1 MTHADILFRNV
12 QLIDGTGTPPFTG
25 ELAITGDRI
34 AAIGDLAGWTAS
46 REIAGNGLALSP
58 GFIDSH
64 THDDRAILGD
74 PADMTCKVS
83 QGVTTVIVGNCGVS
97 LAPLKS
103 PTRPIAP
110 LDLLGDE
117 RWWVYGSFAAYA
129 AQLAAQ
135 PPAVNALALV
145 GHMSLRV
152 AVMGQELDR
161 EARPDEV
168 AAMRT
173 LLAQSLEEGAAGF
186 STGLAYPPSSA
197 ATTTEV
203 AGIAAPLAA
212 ADGLYVTHLRDEGTR
227 VVEAIE
233 EALEIG
239 RTVGCAVVLSH
250 HKCALRENF
259 GRSRD
264 TLALIERSNA
274 AQRVDLDAYPYAASS
289 TALLVELLRD
299 DLPVQITWS
308 LAVPEAAGRML
319 ADIADEWGVDQ
330 SEAARRLQPAGAV
343 YFSMDEAD
351 VQRILAHP
359 RTMIGSDGL
368 PHDQRPHPRLWGS
381 FPRVLGHYARD
392 VGLFPIETAVHKMT
406 GLPARVFGLE
416 DRGVLKP
423 GAFADLVLFDP
434 ATVIDRATFA
444 DPVQAAGGIAE
455 VWVNGHS
462 AYTPAAGSVTTAA
475 GRLLRRRPAAMET
488 A

>member
-1 MTHADILFRNV
+1 MKHADTLFWNV
-12 QLIDGTGTPPFTG
+12 LLIDGSGAAPAHG
-25 ELAITGDRI
+25 DLAVVGDRI
-34 AAIGDLAGWTAS
+34 AAIGDLSAWTAA
-46 REIAGNGLALSP
+46 REIDGGGLALGP

-103 PTRPIAP
+103 TTRPVAP

-117 RWWVYGSFAAYA
+117 SWWVYGSFAAYA
-129 AQLAAQ
+129 ARLAAQ

-152 AVMGQELDR
+152 AVMGEELDR
-161 EARPDEV
+161 EARPDEI
-168 AAMRT
+168 AAMRA
-173 LLAQSLEEGAAGF
+173 LLAQALDEGAAGF
-186 STGLAYPPSSA
+186 STGLAYPPSRA
-197 ATTTEV
+197 ATTAEV
-203 AGIAAPLAA
+203 SGIATPLAA
-212 ADGLYVTHLRDEGTR
+212 HDALYVTHLRDEGTR

-264 TLALIERSNA
+264 TLALIERSSA

-308 LAVPEAAGRML
+308 LACPEAAGRML

-330 SEAARRLQPAGAV
+330 GETARRLQPAGAV
-343 YFSMDEAD
+343 YFSMDEGD
-351 VQRILAHP
+351 VRRILAHP

-368 PHDQRPHPRLWGS
+368 PHDRLPHPRLWGS

-392 VGLFPIETAVHKMT
+392 VGLFPLETAVHKMT
-406 GLPARVFGLE
+406 GMPAHVFGLE
-416 DRGVLKP
+416 DRGVLRP

-455 VWVNGHS
+455 VWVNGAS
-462 AYTPAAGSVTTAA
+462 AYTPEAGRVTAAA
-475 GRLLRRRPAAMET
+475 GRLLRRRPAL
-488 A
+488 

>member
-1 MTHADILFRNV
+1 MTHTDILFRNV
-12 QLIDGTGTPPFTG
+12 QLIDGTGTPPARG
-25 ELAITGDRI
+25 DLAVTGDRI
-34 AAIGDLAGWTAS
+34 AAMGDLAAWTAT
-46 REIAGNGLALSP
+46 REIAGDGLALSP

-83 QGVTTVIVGNCGVS
+83 QGVTTVITGNCGVS
-97 LAPLKS
+97 LAPLRS
-103 PTRPIAP
+103 ATRPVAP

-117 RWWVYGSFAAYA
+117 SWWVYGSFAAYA
-129 AQLAAQ
+129 DRLAAQ

-145 GHMSLRV
+145 GHMSLRA
-152 AVMGQELDR
+152 AVMGEDLDR

-168 AAMRT
+168 AAMRQ
-173 LLAQSLEEGAAGF
+173 LLEQSLDEGAAGF
-186 STGLAYPPSSA
+186 STGLAYPPSGA
-197 ATTTEV
+197 ATTAEV
-203 AGIAAPLAA
+203 IGIAAPLAA
-212 ADGLYVTHLRDEGTR
+212 RDSLYVTHLRDEGTR

-233 EALEIG
+233 EALAIG

-264 TLALIERSNA
+264 TLALIERSSA
-274 AQRVDLDAYPYAASS
+274 DQRVDLDAYPYAASS

-308 LAVPEAAGRML
+308 LACPEAAGRML
-319 ADIADEWGVDQ
+319 ADIATDWGIDQ
-330 SEAARRLQPAGAV
+330 REAARRLQPAGAV

-351 VQRILAHP
+351 VRRILAHP

-368 PHDQRPHPRLWGS
+368 PHDRMPHPRLWGS
-381 FPRVLGHYARD
+381 FPRVVGHYARD
-392 VGLFPIETAVHKMT
+392 VGLFPVETAIHKMT

-416 DRGVLKP
+416 GRGVLQP

-434 ATVIDRATFA
+434 ATIIDRATFA
-444 DPVQAAGGIAE
+444 DPVQAAGGIIE
-455 VWVNGHS
+455 VWVNGQS
-462 AYTPAAGSVTTAA
+462 AYTPEVGSVTAAA
-475 GRLLRRRPAAMET
+475 GRLLRRHL
-488 A
+488 

>member
-12 QLIDGTGTPPFTG
+12 QLIDGTGTPPARG
-25 ELAITGDRI
+25 DLAVTGDRI
-34 AAIGDLAGWTAS
+34 AAMGDLAGWTAT
-46 REIAGNGLALSP
+46 REIAGDGLALSP

-97 LAPLKS
+97 LAPLRS
-103 PTRPIAP
+103 ATRPVAP

-129 AQLAAQ
+129 DRLAAQ

-145 GHMSLRV
+145 GHMSLRA
-152 AVMGQELDR
+152 AVMGEALDR

-173 LLAQSLEEGAAGF
+173 LLEQSLDEGAAGF

-197 ATTTEV
+197 ATTAEV
-203 AGIAAPLAA
+203 AGIAMPLAA
-212 ADGLYVTHLRDEGTR
+212 RDGLYVTHLRDEGTR
-227 VVEAIE
+227 IVEAIE

-274 AQRVDLDAYPYAASS
+274 DQRVDLDAYPYAASS

-308 LAVPEAAGRML
+308 LARPEAAGRML
-319 ADIADEWGVDQ
+319 ADLAEAWGVDQ
-330 SEAARRLQPAGAV
+330 REAARRLQPAGAV

-351 VQRILAHP
+351 VRRILAHP

-368 PHDQRPHPRLWGS
+368 PHDQMPHPRLWGS
-381 FPRVLGHYARD
+381 FPRVVGHYARD
-392 VGLFPIETAVHKMT
+392 VGLFPVETAIHKMT

-416 DRGVLKP
+416 DRGVLRA

-434 ATVIDRATFA
+434 ATIIDRATFA
-444 DPVQAAGGIAE
+444 DPVQAAGGITE
-455 VWVNGHS
+455 IWVNGQS
-462 AYTPAAGSVTTAA
+462 VYTPEAGSVTTAA
-475 GRLLRRRPAAMET
+475 GRLLRRRRDLERG
-488 A
+488 